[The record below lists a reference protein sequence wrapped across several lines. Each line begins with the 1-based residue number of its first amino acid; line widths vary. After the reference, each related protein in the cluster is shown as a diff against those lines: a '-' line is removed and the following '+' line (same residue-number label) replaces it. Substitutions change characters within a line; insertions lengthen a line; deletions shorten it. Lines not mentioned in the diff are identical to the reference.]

1 MTTENE
7 KPKEQNATEKSTA
20 EKNPTDKDSLGFEN
34 KKSPWLVYAMLQI
47 PIVIIMLTILYFAF
61 KNHQANQ

>member
-1 MTTENE
+1 MTPQNE
-7 KPKEQNATEKSTA
+7 KPTEKNTT
-20 EKNPTDKDSLGFEN
+20 EKNTADKDSLGFEN

-61 KNHQANQ
+61 RNHQANQ